1 MGRIGLGR
9 SSRWK
14 LAFAD
19 ALDFRQAQ
27 ALVAR
32 TAIDHLVRM
41 TKPLTIDFI
50 SDVVCP
56 WCVIGLRELETA
68 LDRLKAEAD
77 PVFRFQPFE
86 LNPTMPPQGQKVAE
100 HIQEK
105 YGSTPDQAMAG
116 RSMIKN
122 RADQVGFTMNTSGE
136 SRIYNTFD
144 AHRLLHWAG
153 LKGKQIELKRA
164 LFDAYFTKQL
174 NVSDREV
181 LVATAEAA
189 GLDAA
194 EAREVLESGRYG
206 EHVRAAEQ
214 AWHQSGIG
222 SVPSIVI
229 NERYMISGGQPAE
242 VFEKALRRILAEA

>member
-1 MGRIGLGR
+1 
-9 SSRWK
+9 
-14 LAFAD
+14 
-19 ALDFRQAQ
+19 
-27 ALVAR
+27 
-32 TAIDHLVRM
+32 M

-68 LDRLKAEAD
+68 LARLTEQAE

-86 LNPTMPPQGQKVAE
+86 LNPAMPPEGQGMSE
-100 HIQEK
+100 HIQLK
-105 YGSTPDQAMAG
+105 YGSTTEQAAAG
-116 RSMIKN
+116 RAMIRD
-122 RADQVGFTMNTSGE
+122 RAANVGFAINTGRD

-153 LKGKQIELKRA
+153 LEGRQIELKRA
-164 LFDAYFTKQL
+164 LFDAYFTEQC

-181 LVATAEAA
+181 LVAKAEGV
-189 GLDAA
+189 GLDGAR
-194 EAREVLESGRYG
+194 AREVLESGRYA

-214 AWHQSGIG
+214 AWHQAGIS

>member
-1 MGRIGLGR
+1 
-9 SSRWK
+9 
-14 LAFAD
+14 
-19 ALDFRQAQ
+19 
-27 ALVAR
+27 
-32 TAIDHLVRM
+32 M
-41 TKPLTIDFI
+41 TKPITIDFI

-56 WCVIGLRELETA
+56 WCVIGLRGLETA
-68 LDRLKAEAD
+68 LERLKDEAE

-86 LNPTMPPQGQKVAE
+86 LNPNMPPEGQNVAE

-105 YGSTPDQAMAG
+105 YGSTPDQASAG
-116 RSMIKN
+116 RSMIKD
-122 RADQVGFTMNTSGE
+122 RAAHVGFAINTSRF

-153 LKGKQIELKRA
+153 LEGRQIELKRA
-164 LFDAYFTKQL
+164 LFDAYFTEQRD
-174 NVSDREV
+174 VSDREV
-181 LVATAEAA
+181 LVAKAEGA
-189 GLDAA
+189 GLDGAM
-194 EAREVLESGRYG
+194 AREVLDSGRYA

-214 AWHQSGIG
+214 AWYQSGIG

>member
-1 MGRIGLGR
+1 V
-9 SSRWK
+9 
-14 LAFAD
+14 
-19 ALDFRQAQ
+19 
-27 ALVAR
+27 LVGR

-41 TKPLTIDFI
+41 TKPLSIDFI

-68 LDRLKAEAD
+68 LGRIKDEAE

-86 LNPTMPPQGQKVAE
+86 LNPTMPPEGQNIRE
-100 HIQEK
+100 HVQQK
-105 YGSTPDQAMAG
+105 YGSTPEQAAAG
-116 RSMIKN
+116 RSIIKA
-122 RADQVGFTMNTSGE
+122 RAAHVGFAINSGGD

-153 LKGKQIELKRA
+153 LEGKQIELKRA
-164 LFDAYFTKQL
+164 LFDAYFTDQL

-181 LVATAEAA
+181 LVARAESV
-189 GLDAA
+189 GLDGAM
-194 EAREVLESGRYG
+194 AREVLDSGRYA

-214 AWHQSGIG
+214 AWYQAGIG

-229 NERYMISGGQPAE
+229 NERYMITGGQPAE
-242 VFEKALRRILAEA
+242 MFEKALRKILAEA